1 MAIRE
6 VENNNIRKQT
16 ALERLANKFRLY
28 WTEHKTF
35 IIIFTV
41 VVFVIAAGM
50 SGMMIKSVAN
60 LAGRKKNLPAL
71 LYGIITPFPY
81 VLVCIAH
88 IIAFIARMNM
98 RERDVDLE
106 RNFEYSQ
113 SGVAGTA
120 RFMNEEEKLNT
131 FNFNDIEDTTENI
144 VGYNIDRDG
153 NITDS
158 VLSPKAENFL
168 NGHKFICGG
177 SGTRKTTTQLLNDA
191 FQDIRRG
198 ESIICSDPKGE
209 LYKYLSVLLRNEG
222 YDVKQFNLKS
232 PDCSDG
238 IDILSECRSADGN
251 RTETVTNV
259 QIIAKTIMDNTGGG
273 SHQKKDFWYEQGLSI
288 LTGCM
293 LYEVFKSRTTTFDDV
308 YADIQKNP
316 KDIGELFKD
325 LPPNSEARNEINPF
339 LTYIETGKIDI
350 AAQALNG
357 LRGRLQV
364 FVNNAVLKAVSTP
377 EMDLAKPGHAKCAY
391 FVISSDQHDAMEFVM
406 ATFFSLFFIKII
418 AYADS
423 RPDEECEVRVNLLL
437 DEFPSIGIIRN
448 IEKKLAT
455 VRSRRVSITM
465 VAQDVGQMERLYP
478 EKMWAT
484 IMANCDINT
493 YLGGNDSEDTAAY
506 YIKRLGEATVISE
519 STRHNRSKADPF
531 RDNLHMA
538 EMLNESTSSR
548 KLLTVDEFLRLDTDQ
563 SLVFLKAK
571 NPVKVG
577 KFVYTGNPLAKRIEK
592 LSPLMHI
599 PAWKREECGYPADMP
614 DEQLAPIHYDIVA
627 RKVRGEVLTFE
638 EYMKA
643 KEDGT
648 LKEIDTDA
656 PIVEDD
662 YEVGANPAPAPNSPR
677 NPNKP
682 RGGLPFG
689 GGTLPASPTQPASP
703 PQGKPEPS
711 KPEPSKPSGGSP
723 APENNENPK
732 AENPT
737 PLTPPEPV
745 RPKHKAV
752 NLDGIAKAAGK
763 GDNTSQKPPKPNT
776 PAAPEKTEE
785 KGEEKEPSNTSPES
799 PNKSQE
805 NKTIDSRKKKPLNSP
820 KGLLSTLK
828 GNKVATLNNTKNAKN

>member
-6 VENNNIRKQT
+6 VENNSIRKQT
-16 ALERLANKFRLY
+16 ALERLVNKFRLY
-28 WTEHKTF
+28 WTEHRTF
-35 IIIFTV
+35 IIIFSV
-41 VVFVIAAGM
+41 VIFVIAAGM
-50 SGMMIKSVAN
+50 SGMMVKSVSN
-60 LAGRKKNLPAL
+60 LAGNKKNLPAL
-71 LYGIITPFPY
+71 LYGIFTPVPY
-81 VLVCIAH
+81 VLLVIAH
-88 IIAFIARMNM
+88 VIAFVARMNI
-98 RERDVDLE
+98 RDRDVDLE

-131 FNFNDIEDTTENI
+131 FNFNDIENTTENI

-238 IDILSECRSADGN
+238 IDILSECRSVDGN

-273 SHQKKDFWYEQGLSI
+273 AHQKKDFWYEQGLSI

-316 KDIGELFKD
+316 KDIGALFKD
-325 LPPNSEARNEINPF
+325 LPANSEARNEINPF

-377 EMDLAKPGHAKCAY
+377 EMDLAKPGHTKCAY

-455 VRSRRVSITM
+455 VRSRKVSITM

-506 YIKRLGEATVISE
+506 YIKRLGEATVINE

-538 EMLNESTSSR
+538 EMLSESTSSR

-599 PAWKREECGYPADMP
+599 PAWKRAECGYPADMP

-638 EYMKA
+638 EYMKE
-643 KEDGT
+643 KEAGT
-648 LKEIDTDA
+648 LKDIDPAA
-656 PIVEDD
+656 PIVEDN
-662 YEVGANPAPAPNSPR
+662 YEVVNKASDENSPR
-677 NPNKP
+677 NPSKP
-682 RGGLPFG
+682 RGRGLPFG
-689 GGTLPASPTQPASP
+689 GGTVPTTPNIPSPSNAEPAEPQNNSPSNPNTDN
-703 PQGKPEPS
+703 GD
-711 KPEPSKPSGGSP
+711 KPS
-723 APENNENPK
+723 ERKE
-732 AENPT
+732 
-737 PLTPPEPV
+737 PLTPPTPV
-745 RPKHKAV
+745 RPKHKA
-752 NLDGIAKAAGK
+752 LDLNEVAKAAGK
-763 GDNTSQKPPKPNT
+763 VNNHKTSENNNT
-776 PAAPEKTEE
+776 PATPI
-785 KGEEKEPSNTSPES
+785 
-799 PNKSQE
+799 NKVENKQSTNATDNKDKQQD
-805 NKTIDSRKKKPLNSP
+805 NKTIDNRTKKPLSSP

-828 GNKVATLNNTKNAKN
+828 GNKIATLKDTEKAKD